1 MVFERLRLEDE
12 EGIANMSAMAT
23 EIVREHFDPI
33 IGKAQNDYM
42 LQKFQTVGLIRNQ
55 LIHGYQYYFVSED
68 GRTVG
73 FLAFYPKE
81 DVMYLSKLY
90 LYKTERGKG
99 YSRQMVDFVAGKARN
114 AGLPAIELNVNRDNS
129 AVRAYEKL
137 GFQMIRTEKNDIGE
151 GFFMDDFVFR
161 LELKGEY

>member
-1 MVFERLRLEDE
+1 MVFEYLKPEDVA
-12 EGIANMSAMAT
+12 GIAEMSAMAT

-42 LQKFQTVGLIRNQ
+42 LQKFQTADAIRDQ
-55 LIHGYQYYFVSED
+55 LVHGYQYFFVSED

-73 FLAFYPKE
+73 FLAFYPQE
-81 DVMYLSKLY
+81 EAMYLSKLY

-99 YSRQMVDFVAGKARN
+99 YSRQMVDFVARKARE

-129 AVRAYEKL
+129 AVRAYERL

-161 LELKGEY
+161 LEL

>member
-1 MVFERLRLEDE
+1 MVFEYLKPEDVA
-12 EGIANMSAMAT
+12 GIAEMSAMAT

-42 LQKFQTVGLIRNQ
+42 LQKFQTADAIRDQ
-55 LIHGYQYYFVSED
+55 LVHGYQYFFVSED

-81 DVMYLSKLY
+81 EAMYLSKLY

-99 YSRQMVDFVAGKARN
+99 YSRQMVDFVARKARE

-129 AVRAYEKL
+129 AVRAYERL

-161 LELKGEY
+161 LEL

>member
-1 MVFERLRLEDE
+1 
-12 EGIANMSAMAT
+12 
-23 EIVREHFDPI
+23 
-33 IGKAQNDYM
+33 
-42 LQKFQTVGLIRNQ
+42 
-55 LIHGYQYYFVSED
+55 
-68 GRTVG
+68 
-73 FLAFYPKE
+73 
-81 DVMYLSKLY
+81 MYLSKLY

>member
-1 MVFERLRLEDE
+1 MVFEYLKPEDE
-12 EGIANMSAMAT
+12 AGIAEMSAMAT

-42 LQKFQTVGLIRNQ
+42 LQKFQTVDAIRDQ
-55 LIHGYQYYFVSED
+55 LAHGYQYYFVLEA
-68 GRTVG
+68 GHRVG
-73 FLAFYPKE
+73 FLAFYPRE
-81 DVMYLSKLY
+81 EVMYLSKLY
-90 LYKTERGKG
+90 LYKTERWKG

-129 AVRAYEKL
+129 AVHAYEKL